1 VGLAAGAM
9 YMVALAYPDQLDIIG
24 VAEPVAIRNER
35 YSKNTI
41 LPMQIVLTDG
51 KMFLRNQNLLMR

>member
-1 VGLAAGAM
+1 MGLAAGAM

-35 YSKNTI
+35 SLKKHNIANANRFNTWEGVFNK
-41 LPMQIVLTDG
+41 P
-51 KMFLRNQNLLMR
+51 KLLMQ